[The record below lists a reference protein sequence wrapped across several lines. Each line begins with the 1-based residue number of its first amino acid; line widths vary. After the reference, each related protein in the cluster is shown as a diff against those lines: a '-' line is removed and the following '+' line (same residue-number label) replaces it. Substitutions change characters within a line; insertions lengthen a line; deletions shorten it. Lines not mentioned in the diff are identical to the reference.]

1 MTNSLQ
7 SLLDN
12 MLKYLKNKSYVQ
24 VHKNDSLK
32 KISKITN

>member
-12 MLKYLKNKSYVQ
+12 MLKYLKNESYVQ
-24 VHKNDSLK
+24 VHKNDSLTK
-32 KISKITN
+32 DQK

>member
-32 KISKITN
+32 NIPKITN